1 VSLNSPAR
9 RDGERRLGLES
20 GLDALR
26 ESSGFR
32 GPVEPLDGHETN
44 DHFALIYETQCEQ
57 FDTAVPFVE
66 QGLERGEQVLYIAD
80 ENSETA
86 VLDAMRERGV
96 DVDAAL
102 ATGSLTVATK
112 RDIYLRDGTFDPDD
126 MTAYLADAIDEATEA
141 YEGLRIAGEMTWV
154 FGDDPAMKDLVEYEA
169 KVNELLPDE
178 DCIALC
184 QYNRERF
191 PAEVIRDIVRT
202 HPHLIYDNTVCQN
215 FYYTPPEEFFG
226 PEQPDREVDRMLQM
240 LSERTRAKTSLRE
253 RTATLRE
260 KHDIISRTDLSFE
273 EKLRRF
279 LELGRKR
286 FGLDIGYLAHTANGE
301 FEIVDAIGDHESIQP
316 GDSAPLSGTYCSR
329 VVEAD
334 GVVCIE
340 DARTGAIVDSEAYE
354 LFGLD
359 SYLGTTVTV
368 DGETYGTLCFASRE
382 PREEP
387 FSESERTFLE
397 LTEQWVSYELEREHR
412 QTQLAALTEMSRD
425 LMDAES
431 DDEVAAT
438 TVDHAEGTL
447 GLPLTAFVRYD
458 SDAGQL
464 ETTAQTE
471 RATDEVPTASL
482 SEIPSGALWDA
493 FTAGERRVVGD
504 VGSIPGSG
512 DCITELAA
520 VPIGSHG
527 VFVTATE
534 AAGGFCDAELDFVQ
548 TTAATVESAC
558 GRADRERLLQEREQT
573 LEEQNESLAR
583 LNRINDTIR
592 SIGQALVQ
600 ASSREEIE
608 GVVCDKLADVG
619 PYELAW
625 VGEYDSVT
633 DEITPREWA
642 GAEKGYLDAAT
653 VTADDAA
660 TGCGPSGTAV
670 KTREPQVVNNVLD
683 DPDFE
688 PWREEALKRGYHAT
702 AALPLVYGD
711 VQYGVLNVYANQPGA
726 FDDLE
731 RSVLAELGD
740 TIAHAINAAE
750 SKKALVSDEVTE
762 LEFVVD
768 DSGLEIVSL
777 ARETGCELSME
788 GVVPGN
794 DGTLRIYMSSRGVP
808 GSELLSFAPDL
819 ATTDVSL
826 VSEYESDGEPVCLF
840 EATLAEDSLCETV
853 RRHGGR
859 PRSISVEDGTA
870 TVVVEVAAD
879 AEIREFVA
887 MFNRNY
893 PDSELVAQR
902 TSERPRQTP
911 VELRASLTDEL
922 TSRQLEVLQTA
933 YFGGY
938 FEKPRDQTGSE
949 VAESMDISQ
958 PTFNTHVRA
967 AQRKLCREL
976 FEAGRRNG

>member
-1 VSLNSPAR
+1 MSLNSPSR
-9 RDGERRLGLES
+9 RDGGQRLGPES

-26 ESSGFR
+26 ESSEFR
-32 GPVEPLDGHETN
+32 GPIEPLDGHETN
-44 DHFALIYETQCEQ
+44 DHFALIYETQREQ
-57 FDTAVPFVE
+57 FDAAVPFVE

-80 ENSETA
+80 ENSEEA
-86 VLDAMRERGV
+86 VVEAMRERGV

-102 ATGSLTVATK
+102 ATGALTVSTK
-112 RDIYLRDGTFDPDD
+112 RDTYLRDGAFDPDAVA
-126 MTAYLADAIDEATEA
+126 AYFADAIDEATEA
-141 YEGLRIAGEMTWV
+141 YEGLRVAGEMTWV
-154 FGDDPAMKDLVEYEA
+154 FGNDPEMANLVEYEA

-191 PAEVIRDIVRT
+191 PAEVIRDVVRT
-202 HPHLIYDNTVCQN
+202 HPHLIYDSTVCQN

-226 PEQPDREVDRMLQM
+226 PERPDRELDRMLRMQ
-240 LSERTRAKTSLRE
+240 SERTRAKASLRE

-260 KHDIISRTDLSFE
+260 KHEIISRTDLSFE

-286 FGLDIGYLAHTANGE
+286 FGLDIGYLAHAANGE

-316 GDSAPLSGTYCSR
+316 GGSVPPGSYCNR
-329 VVEAD
+329 VVET
-334 GVVCIE
+334 GGLVCIE
-340 DARTGAIVDSEAYE
+340 DAREADVVDSEASE
-354 LFGLD
+354 LFELE
-359 SYLGTTVTV
+359 SYLGTAVTV
-368 DGETYGTLCFASRE
+368 GGETYGTLCFASRE

-397 LTEQWVSYELEREHR
+397 LTERWVSYELEREQR
-412 QTQLAALTEMSRD
+412 QAKLAALTEMSRD

-431 DDEVAAT
+431 DDEIAEA

-447 GLPLTAFVRYD
+447 ALSLTAFVRYD
-458 SDAGQL
+458 TDAGQF
-464 ETTAQTE
+464 ETLAQTD
-471 RATDEVPTASL
+471 RATDELPTASL
-482 SEIPSGALWDA
+482 SEIPSGTLWDA

-504 VGSIPGSG
+504 VESIHGSG
-512 DCITELAA
+512 DGITELAA
-520 VPIGSHG
+520 IPLGSHG
-527 VFVTATE
+527 VFVTGTE
-534 AAGGFCDAELDFVQ
+534 AAGGFCDAELDFVR
-548 TTAATVESAC
+548 TAAATVESAC
-558 GRADRERLLQEREQT
+558 GRTHRERLLQEREQT
-573 LEEQNESLAR
+573 LAEQNESLTR

-608 GVVCDKLADVG
+608 GVVCDQLADIDL
-619 PYELAW
+619 YELAW

-653 VTADDAA
+653 VTAGDDA
-660 TGCGPSGTAV
+660 TGCGPAGTAV
-670 KTREPQVVNNVLD
+670 KTDERQVVNNVLD

-702 AALPLVYGD
+702 IALPLVYED
-711 VQYGVLNVYANQPGA
+711 ILYGVLNVYANQPGT

-731 RSVLAELGD
+731 QSVLAELGD
-740 TIAHAINAAE
+740 TIAHAINAVE
-750 SKKALVSDEVTE
+750 RKKALVSDEVTQ
-762 LEFVVD
+762 LEFVVS
-768 DSGLEIVSL
+768 DSELEIVSL
-777 ARETGCELSME
+777 ARETGCELLME
-788 GVVPGN
+788 GVVPGT
-794 DGTLRIYMSSRGVP
+794 DGALRVYMSSRGIS

-819 ATTDVSL
+819 ATTDLSI
-826 VSEYESDGEPVCLF
+826 VSEYEGEEGPVCLF
-840 EATLAEDSLCETV
+840 EATLSEDSLCETV
-853 RRHGGR
+853 RQHGGR
-859 PRSISVEDGTA
+859 PRSIAVEDGTA

-887 MFNRNY
+887 MFTRNY

-902 TSERPRQTP
+902 TSERPHRTP
-911 VELRASLTDEL
+911 IELRASLTDEL

-938 FEKPRDQTGSE
+938 FERPRDQTGSE
-949 VAESMDISQ
+949 VAESLDISQ

-976 FEAGRRNG
+976 FEAGRQND